1 MGAEELIA
9 KAAPDTAMTDVSMTV
24 ASPSSMKER
33 VAIEGQDDAQGG
45 KPLEGGHGDAP
56 ACRPLEYDACM
67 MVEPATN
74 DDTYDVCLV
83 KDQYG
88 LGIYFTRS
96 DEMAVVDQHVPFYK
110 LPSGLPGPGEAS
122 GRIKPGDILEFIDG
136 LDVRAQPF
144 EATLEALRNLA
155 LGSVTLGFRSP
166 AYLPLVETPLLEAS
180 EVLAAVTLEER
191 NQWLENELAR
201 ERKCRALADKKVL
214 LYREEV
220 LRLSQ
225 VNLELRTAMAKDE
238 AKKRAADG
246 FLACT
251 HLML

>member
-1 MGAEELIA
+1 MAAEEPVA
-9 KAAPDTAMTDVSMTV
+9 QAAPDTAMTDVSMTG
-24 ASPSSMKER
+24 APPSPTKER
-33 VAIEGQDDAQGG
+33 MATEGQGDVQGG
-45 KPLEGGHGDAP
+45 RPLEGHDEAST
-56 ACRPLEYDACM
+56 
-67 MVEPATN
+67 ATN
-74 DDTYDVCLV
+74 DDTYDVRLV

-122 GRIKPGDILEFIDG
+122 GRIKPGDVLEFIDG
-136 LDVRAQPF
+136 LDIRAQPF
-144 EATLEALRNLA
+144 ESTLEALRNLA
-155 LGSVTLGFRSP
+155 LGSVTLSFRSP
-166 AYLPLVETPLLEAS
+166 AYLPLIETPLVEAA
-180 EVLAAVTLEER
+180 EAAVTLEER

-238 AKKRAADG
+238 AKKRAAND